1 MNSLYKRQ
9 FALTAGLILFSF
21 LLLGTSFLTLS
32 YRYTLE
38 EKQKALERYAMRVS
52 DYTENYLASGRSVQA
67 YQDNVYWDMLDFFA
81 EYSDSYLVL
90 SDAEGRILC
99 STDGQTSNYYKDSRV
114 PYAITQAILTQGE
127 FSGNSTLDGLFPQME
142 FVVGK
147 PVIVGDYVAGMI
159 FAAADITSVTAMW
172 RTVVSIFF
180 ITAVVVLCISFVS
193 TSVTS
198 LRQTKP
204 LKEMAAAT
212 RKFSHGEFD
221 VRVDGYGRKDEIGE
235 LAEAFN
241 AMAKSLEQ
249 AEARRQEFVANISH
263 ELKTPMTTIAGF
275 ANGILDGTIPSERI
289 EPSLH
294 IISDETRRLSRL
306 VRQMLDVSQ
315 LQSQMPETRSM
326 TAFDIVEVMRRV
338 LVSLEP
344 KISAKHLDVE
354 ANLPEEPLLV
364 WGKMD
369 DITRVGYNLLD
380 NAIKFSAEGGLIGLN
395 IHLRGGKAYISVR
408 NPGEISQEE
417 IPFIFDRFHKT
428 DHSRS
433 IDREGVGLG
442 LYIVKT
448 ILNSRNETITVKSE
462 NGAVEFT
469 FTLTCAM
476 ESDFGRDDSGRK

>member
-38 EKQKALERYAMRVS
+38 EKKESLERYAVRVS
-52 DYTENYLASGRSVQA
+52 DYTENYLASGRSIQA

-81 EYSDSYLVL
+81 DYSDSYLVL
-90 SDAEGRILC
+90 SDAEGQILC
-99 STDGQTSNYYKDSRV
+99 STDGKTCNYYKDSRV
-114 PYAITQAILTQGE
+114 PHGITQAILTTGE
-127 FSGNSTLDGLFPQME
+127 FFGNSTLDGLFPQAE

-147 PVIVGDYVAGMI
+147 PVVVGEYVVGMI
-159 FAAADITSVTAMW
+159 FAAADVTSVTAMW

-198 LRQTKP
+198 LRLTKP

-212 RKFSHGEFD
+212 RKFGHGEFQ
-221 VRVDGYGRKDEIGE
+221 VRVNGYGRKDEIGE

-249 AEARRQEFVANISH
+249 SEARRQEFVANISH

-275 ANGILDGTIPSERI
+275 TNGILDGTIPRDRI
-289 EPSLH
+289 EPSLR

-315 LQSQMPETRSM
+315 LQSQMPETTSM
-326 TAFDIVEVMRRV
+326 TAFDIAEVMRRV
-338 LVSLEP
+338 LVNLEP
-344 KISAKHLDVE
+344 KISAKHLDVD
-354 ANLPEEPLLV
+354 AQLPEEPLLV
-364 WGKMD
+364 WGKVD

-380 NAIKFSAEGGLIGLN
+380 NAIKFSAEGGVLGLSVG
-395 IHLRGGKAYISVR
+395 LCGGKACVSVR
-408 NPGEISQEE
+408 NPGKISEEE

-448 ILNSRNETITVKSE
+448 ILNSHNETVTVKSE
-462 NGAVEFT
+462 NGTVEVA
-469 FTLTCAM
+469 FTLTCAR

>member
-38 EKQKALERYAMRVS
+38 EKQSALERYAVRVA
-52 DYTENYLASGRSVQA
+52 DYTGSYLASGRSIQA

-99 STDGQTSNYYKDSRV
+99 STDGKTSNYYKDSRV

-127 FSGNSTLDGLFPQME
+127 YSGNSTLDGLFPQMK

-147 PVIVGDYVAGMI
+147 PVVVGEYVAGMI
-159 FAAADITSVTAMW
+159 FAAANITSVTAMW
-172 RTVVSIFF
+172 RAVVSIFF
-180 ITAVVVLCISFVS
+180 VTAVVVLCISFVS

-204 LKEMAAAT
+204 LKEMVAAT
-212 RKFSHGEFD
+212 RKFSHGEFH
-221 VRVDGYGRKDEIGE
+221 VRVNGHGRKDEIGE

-249 AEARRQEFVANISH
+249 SEAQRQELVANISH

-275 ANGILDGTIPSERI
+275 TNGILDGTIPKERV
-289 EPSLH
+289 EQSLH

-315 LQSQMPETRSM
+315 LQSQTPETFSM
-326 TAFDIVEVMRRV
+326 AAFDIAEVMRRV

-354 ANLPEEPLLV
+354 ADLPEEQLLV

-380 NAIKFSAEGGLIGLN
+380 NAIKFSPEGGVIGLN
-395 IHLRGGKAYISVR
+395 ISLRGGKAYISVR
-408 NPGEISQEE
+408 NVGEISEEE

-448 ILNSRNETITVKSE
+448 ILNNHNEKVMVKSE
-462 NGAVEFT
+462 DGIVEFT
-469 FTLTCAM
+469 FTLTCAR
-476 ESDFGRDDSGRK
+476 ESDFGRDHSGGK

>member
-1 MNSLYKRQ
+1 
-9 FALTAGLILFSF
+9 
-21 LLLGTSFLTLS
+21 
-32 YRYTLE
+32 
-38 EKQKALERYAMRVS
+38 
-52 DYTENYLASGRSVQA
+52 
-67 YQDNVYWDMLDFFA
+67 
-81 EYSDSYLVL
+81 
-90 SDAEGRILC
+90 
-99 STDGQTSNYYKDSRV
+99 
-114 PYAITQAILTQGE
+114 
-127 FSGNSTLDGLFPQME
+127 ME

-147 PVIVGDYVAGMI
+147 PVVVGDYVAGMI

-221 VRVDGYGRKDEIGE
+221 VRVDGYGRRDEIGE

-275 ANGILDGTIPSERI
+275 TNGILDGTIPSERI

-364 WGKMD
+364 WGKW
-369 DITRVGYNLLD
+369 T
-380 NAIKFSAEGGLIGLN
+380 
-395 IHLRGGKAYISVR
+395 IS
-408 NPGEISQEE
+408 P
-417 IPFIFDRFHKT
+417 
-428 DHSRS
+428 
-433 IDREGVGLG
+433 GLG
-442 LYIVKT
+442 I
-448 ILNSRNETITVKSE
+448 IFWITP
-462 NGAVEFT
+462 
-469 FTLTCAM
+469 
-476 ESDFGRDDSGRK
+476 